1 MGRMEQRSQGRSARA
16 EPPVGIIGRSV
27 ARQHVR
33 AEPLLP
39 RRRDG
44 ADDRSGAR
52 VRIQDPLVPPRC
64 GVVQDRRPARQ
75 GRDLGLGV
83 GGLVEIQRR
92 GDRRHPAKRR
102 PEPTGGRAAD
112 HPFGRPGRHP
122 AAQPGSRQGDVC
134 RAALRHS
141 DHPRSGAP
149 RDHRQPCLGHRTR
162 LDGRHARAGQD
173 GRRGG
178 VVRRSVLGL
187 LEGRAGLQRRLAR
200 VRPRRSRAPAALRL
214 RAGRSARARERPMI
228 ALLLAQ
234 TIAITGGTVYPV
246 SGPKLP
252 NASVLIRD
260 GRIVAVGTKVS
271 IPSGATR
278 IDASGKWITPGLID
292 GTGQLGLV
300 EINAVPGTREA
311 SVQGDTIAAAF
322 NVAEGINPA
331 STLIPVTRIEG
342 ITTAL
347 AVPTGNLVSGQAALI
362 DLDGA
367 TIEQM
372 LVKSPVGIVADLSER
387 AKDNAGGSRAAVA
400 NRLRGVFRDALEYER
415 RKVDFGRA
423 QMRPLSASAA
433 DLEALLPVLHA
444 QVSLIAYANRRSDI
458 ETALRLAQEFKLK
471 LILTGAAEGW
481 EIAPAIA
488 AAGVPVL
495 VEPLNNIPSYDAL
508 GIRYDN
514 AAVLAKAGVK
524 VALLEPDTH
533 KSRNLRQ
540 QAGNAVS
547 YGMTWDQALR
557 AVTLAPAEIF
567 GVADRYGSLEPGK
580 VANVVVWS
588 GDPFEFTTGVEH
600 VFIRGKEVPLTSRQ
614 TELFERYRKLPPT
627 Y

>member
-1 MGRMEQRSQGRSARA
+1 
-16 EPPVGIIGRSV
+16 
-27 ARQHVR
+27 
-33 AEPLLP
+33 
-39 RRRDG
+39 
-44 ADDRSGAR
+44 
-52 VRIQDPLVPPRC
+52 
-64 GVVQDRRPARQ
+64 
-75 GRDLGLGV
+75 
-83 GGLVEIQRR
+83 
-92 GDRRHPAKRR
+92 
-102 PEPTGGRAAD
+102 
-112 HPFGRPGRHP
+112 
-122 AAQPGSRQGDVC
+122 
-134 RAALRHS
+134 
-141 DHPRSGAP
+141 
-149 RDHRQPCLGHRTR
+149 
-162 LDGRHARAGQD
+162 
-173 GRRGG
+173 
-178 VVRRSVLGL
+178 
-187 LEGRAGLQRRLAR
+187 
-200 VRPRRSRAPAALRL
+200 
-214 RAGRSARARERPMI
+214 MI

-246 SGPKLP
+246 SGPKLV

-260 GRIVAVGTKVS
+260 GRIVAVGTNVS

-292 GTGQLGLV
+292 GTGQIGLV
-300 EINAVPGTREA
+300 EISAVPGTREA

-400 NRLRGVFRDALEYER
+400 DRLRGVFRDALEYER

-444 QVSLIAYANRRSDI
+444 RVSLIAYANRRSDI
-458 ETALRLAQEFKLK
+458 ETALRLAKEFKLK

-547 YGMTWDQALR
+547 CGMTWDQALR